1 MPNIY
6 AHPKKLNYLVLKNKA
21 TFPILTCIKPNGE
34 MQVGDKIKINKL
46 GYNKNTKGCFNKGIN
61 TTTDTLYII
70 FNESRKMDSALIDE
84 SEIEE
89 YLDTTPMKELGLNYV
104 DIKPIYS
111 GNVELS
117 ITPEDELKANKKIE
131 KLNGFDYKKDVEDF
145 FRNRP

>member
-6 AHPKKLNYLVLKNKA
+6 AHPKKLNYLTLKNKA

-34 MQVGDKIKINKL
+34 MQIGDKIKINKL

-61 TTTDTLYII
+61 TTSDTLYII

-89 YLDTTPMKELGLNYV
+89 YLDTAPMKELGLSYA

-111 GNVELS
+111 GNIELS
-117 ITPEDELKANKKIE
+117 ITPEDELKANEEIG
-131 KLNGFDYKKDVEDF
+131 KLSGLDYKKDVEEF
-145 FRNRP
+145 FRNKP